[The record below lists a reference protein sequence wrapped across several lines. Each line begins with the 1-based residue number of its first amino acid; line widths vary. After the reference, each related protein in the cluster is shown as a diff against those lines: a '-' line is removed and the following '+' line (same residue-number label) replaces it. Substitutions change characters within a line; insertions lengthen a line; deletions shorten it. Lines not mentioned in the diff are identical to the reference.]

1 MRRPLR
7 SSTPLVASGHT
18 RTVVN
23 PRGAYPA
30 DRAAA
35 LAGVPL
41 STVRY
46 WAKNEILEPSVSQRR
61 VMLWS
66 YPDLMGL
73 RMIYWLRQAKELGD
87 GKTVPASSM
96 PGVRRALSQL
106 RELDLALWNGK
117 GGFSVSVDRGGH
129 IHVEADGA
137 LEVGSRQRLLDQGM
151 VDLLRPFATAQKT
164 SGPDLHE
171 PRPQLRIVPGKL
183 SGEPHI
189 RRTRLETQALAALA
203 RRGVERDKIYQLYPI
218 ATQEAIDQAL
228 DLERQLHRNLS
239 AAAA

>member
-1 MRRPLR
+1 
-7 SSTPLVASGHT
+7 
-18 RTVVN
+18 VVN

-46 WAKNEILEPSVSQRR
+46 WAKNEILEPSVSQHR

-96 PGVRRALSQL
+96 PAVRRALGQL
-106 RELDLALWNGK
+106 RELDLALWTGN
-117 GGFSVSVDRGGH
+117 GGFSVSVDRAGD
-129 IHVEADGA
+129 IHVDANGTQ
-137 LEVGSRQRLLDQGM
+137 EVGSRQRLLDEDM

-164 SGPDLHE
+164 RGPDLHQ

-183 SGEPHI
+183 GGEPHI

-203 RRGVERDKIYQLYPI
+203 RRGVEQDKIYRLYPI